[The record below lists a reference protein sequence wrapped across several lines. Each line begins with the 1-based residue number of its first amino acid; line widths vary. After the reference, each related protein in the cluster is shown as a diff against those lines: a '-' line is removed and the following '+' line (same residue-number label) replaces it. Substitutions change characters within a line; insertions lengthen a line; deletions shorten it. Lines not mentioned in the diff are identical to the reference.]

1 MGSKIF
7 VGNLSFDTT
16 REELEQ
22 LFQDAGQI
30 VSVAVPTDR
39 ATGQPRGFAF
49 VEFSD
54 SAGAQAAIQ
63 KFDGQELN
71 GRGMRVSEA
80 QERQPGAGGGGRPS
94 GGGGG
99 GYGAPRP
106 GGFSQDRPAFRPRP
120 KGSRRNV
127 RAKKRG
133 F

>member
-1 MGSKIF
+1 MGSKVF

-16 REELEQ
+16 SQQLEQ
-22 LFQDAGQI
+22 IFQEAGAVVG
-30 VSVAVPTDR
+30 VSIPTDR

-54 SAGAQAAIQ
+54 STGAETAIQ
-63 KFDGQELN
+63 KFDGQQLN

-80 QERQPGAGGGGRPS
+80 QAKPLGAGGQ
-94 GGGGG
+94 GG
-99 GYGAPRP
+99 GYGGPRP
-106 GGFSQDRPAFRPRP
+106 GGSGQDRPAFRPRP